1 MRKVIFSLQPPNQI
15 QLILSSDT
23 GARVL
28 LIAPHAGG
36 IIVHR
41 RVSSEVTRQLGAR
54 RSWAEY
60 VRQLKRK
67 QARNGLLELG
77 SGRFVVFILAL
88 FALFCH

>member
-1 MRKVIFSLQPPNQI
+1 MCVCSQPHEGV
-15 QLILSSDT
+15 LASTSDT

-54 RSWAEY
+54 RSWAEC
-60 VRQLKRK
+60 VRQLRMIVGWGGVREGT
-67 QARNGLLELG
+67 AWP
-77 SGRFVVFILAL
+77 
-88 FALFCH
+88 